1 MAKNKNNNL
10 IIELGDEYFDLTERA
25 MENIE
30 NGAELY
36 PEDITL
42 LEFITG
48 IQAAIFKEVIGEELC
63 STKMSEMDEEKWK
76 CYDDILCNTD
86 GVDIFAHISK

>member
-1 MAKNKNNNL
+1 MKKFYK
-10 IIELGDEYFDLTERA
+10 IRTDIVFKSIFCKE
-25 MENIE
+25 ENRC
-30 NGAELY
+30 
-36 PEDITL
+36 L
-42 LEFITG
+42 LEALI
-48 IQAAIFKEVIGEELC
+48 KEVIGEELC